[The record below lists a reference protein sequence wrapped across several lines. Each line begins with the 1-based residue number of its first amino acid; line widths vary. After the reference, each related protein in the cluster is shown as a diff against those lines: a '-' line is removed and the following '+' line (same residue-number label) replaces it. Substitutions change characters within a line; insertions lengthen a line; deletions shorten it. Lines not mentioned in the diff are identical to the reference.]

1 MSAGMTQTELHTLA
15 ATALRDVLAAQFRV
29 EAHAAAPGLEGLA
42 TVGAS
47 VPLNG
52 VTLEGQVRVHV
63 SPQLARLLVERLLGQ
78 ASGSAEEAQDLCR
91 ELCNILAGH
100 VAAALGRD
108 GTLIELGTPSLPGP
122 DADLIYRSHW
132 LCEHEPLTFGLD
144 IRMIHR

>member
-1 MSAGMTQTELHTLA
+1 MSAGVTQAELQALA

-29 EAHAAAPGLEGLA
+29 EACAAGPELADPA

-47 VPLNG
+47 VPLSG
-52 VTLEGQVRVHV
+52 ATRHGQVQVHV
-63 SPQLARLLVERLLGQ
+63 SPRLARLLVERLLGQ

-108 GTLIELGTPSLPGP
+108 GTPIELGTPSLPGP
-122 DADLIYRSHW
+122 DADPIYRSHW
-132 LCEHEPLTFGLD
+132 LCEHEPLTVGLD
-144 IRMIHR
+144 IRTIP